1 MEEKMSD
8 NKAIL
13 KVRNLESTEFALLPA
28 PQTLQWEMTDREAE
42 GCSGY
47 NQIGEY
53 FRDVIGRKVTL
64 SATWGLLTETQ
75 MSLILTAIADDEFIL
90 EYPDAKTGNREVITA
105 YVSSRTAPLYRYVQ
119 KEEGEED
126 TWMWQGLSVTFM
138 QK

>member
-1 MEEKMSD
+1 MSD

-13 KVRNLESTEFALLPA
+13 KVRNPESTEFALLPA
-28 PQTLQWEMTDREAE
+28 PQTLQWDMTDREAE

>member
-1 MEEKMSD
+1 MSD